1 MLFFNGYLLLFFVS
15 LCYCIQFV
23 IHFVMLINL
32 DEWYQ
37 SGLLFKY
44 FSLCMSLT
52 KSGYKKLGLEP
63 VNPLKDRSC

>member
-1 MLFFNGYLLLFFVS
+1 MLLFTGYLLLFFIS
-15 LCYCIQFV
+15 LCYFIQFV

-37 SGLLFKY
+37 RGIVFKY

-52 KSGYKKLGLEP
+52 KSVYKKLGLEL
-63 VNPLKDRSC
+63 VNPLKDRS